1 MPDSNHAVLSPS
13 SSHIWLNC
21 PPAARLAAKF
31 QDKETPYAAQGTEAH
46 ALAEHKLKLA
56 LGWDT
61 EDPRPGMEFLDE
73 ELEECTD
80 DYVSFI
86 QEKIAKAEAEHGKP
100 AVFIEQKVDY
110 SRWVPDGYGYAD
122 CIIVSESEVS
132 VVDLKFGSGVM
143 VDADHNSQ
151 FMLYALGTVDLLDF
165 LYDIKSITVTAF
177 QPRMKNISTFSISKT
192 ELLDWADKTLKPT
205 ASLAWD
211 GKGDFK
217 AGAHCRFCKAKACCR
232 KRAEMNLEL
241 AKYDFAPPEE
251 LTPLEIAAILGKA
264 DELSSW
270 VKDISQFALEKAL
283 GGEKFEGW
291 KLVEGRSVRKF
302 SDEEKVA
309 EAAISAGFEPYERSL
324 LGITAMEKL
333 MGKRKFG
340 ELLGDYI
347 EKPMGKPT
355 LVPESDKRPAL
366 NTAAGDF
373 KDND

>member
-73 ELEECTD
+73 EMEECTD

-86 QEKIAKAEAEHGKP
+86 QEKIAKAEAERGKP

-110 SRWVPDGYGYAD
+110 SRWVPDGFGYAD

-151 FMLYALGTVDLLDF
+151 FMLYALSSTTVLH
-165 LYDIKSITVTAF
+165 Y
-177 QPRMKNISTFSISKT
+177 SISFAVKDA
-192 ELLDWADKTLKPT
+192 LQRLDE
-205 ASLAWD
+205 
-211 GKGDFK
+211 F
-217 AGAHCRFCKAKACCR
+217 
-232 KRAEMNLEL
+232 
-241 AKYDFAPPEE
+241 
-251 LTPLEIAAILGKA
+251 AAILIDQG
-264 DELSSW
+264 S
-270 VKDISQFALEKAL
+270 
-283 GGEKFEGW
+283 
-291 KLVEGRSVRKF
+291 
-302 SDEEKVA
+302 
-309 EAAISAGFEPYERSL
+309 
-324 LGITAMEKL
+324 
-333 MGKRKFG
+333 
-340 ELLGDYI
+340 
-347 EKPMGKPT
+347 
-355 LVPESDKRPAL
+355 
-366 NTAAGDF
+366 
-373 KDND
+373 

>member
-46 ALAEHKLKLA
+46 ALAEHKLKTA

-61 EDPRPGMEFLDE
+61 EDPHPGMEFLDE
-73 ELEECTD
+73 EMEECTD

-86 QEKIAKAEAEHGKP
+86 QEKMAKAEAEHGKP

-110 SRWVPDGYGYAD
+110 SRWVPDGFGYAD

-283 GGEKFEGW
+283 AMDHLKSLIKAFF
-291 KLVEGRSVRKF
+291 SVTEIYPAKNCNEYADTSRNN
-302 SDEEKVA
+302 
-309 EAAISAGFEPYERSL
+309 AIHGCVS
-324 LGITAMEKL
+324 GIARVRIVVDGNLSKNDN
-333 MGKRKFG
+333 R
-340 ELLGDYI
+340 
-347 EKPMGKPT
+347 
-355 LVPESDKRPAL
+355 
-366 NTAAGDF
+366 F
-373 KDND
+373 KDDP

>member
-1 MPDSNHAVLSPS
+1 
-13 SSHIWLNC
+13 
-21 PPAARLAAKF
+21 
-31 QDKETPYAAQGTEAH
+31 
-46 ALAEHKLKLA
+46 
-56 LGWDT
+56 
-61 EDPRPGMEFLDE
+61 
-73 ELEECTD
+73 
-80 DYVSFI
+80 
-86 QEKIAKAEAEHGKP
+86 
-100 AVFIEQKVDY
+100 
-110 SRWVPDGYGYAD
+110 
-122 CIIVSESEVS
+122 
-132 VVDLKFGSGVM
+132 
-143 VDADHNSQ
+143 
-151 FMLYALGTVDLLDF
+151 
-165 LYDIKSITVTAF
+165 
-177 QPRMKNISTFSISKT
+177 MKNISTFSISKT